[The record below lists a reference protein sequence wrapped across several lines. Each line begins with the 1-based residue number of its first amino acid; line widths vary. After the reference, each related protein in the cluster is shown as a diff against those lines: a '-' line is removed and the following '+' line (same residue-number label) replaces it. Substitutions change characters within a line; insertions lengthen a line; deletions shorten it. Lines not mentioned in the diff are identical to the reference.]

1 MSDMGRIT
9 VRTRDG
15 RAFLE
20 GWAVC
25 VAVAAA
31 VAYVLHGTVPGGAG
45 VVLLLIAAVFV
56 GPLVGGICQA
66 ASLQHAR
73 ARRPATPDP
82 APADRPHPV

>member
-1 MSDMGRIT
+1 MGRIT

-31 VAYVLHGTVPGGAG
+31 VAYVLHGTVAGGAIHQLTDD
-45 VVLLLIAAVFV
+45 VVR
-56 GPLVGGICQA
+56 
-66 ASLQHAR
+66 QHLS
-73 ARRPATPDP
+73 
-82 APADRPHPV
+82 V